1 MFILDDYDI
10 DLDFWFWWG
19 EFIYWNGQ
27 YVGKIISSVYSYSLE
42 CYVCLGFVYNFFEDM
57 GEEQVV
63 IVDFIN
69 WGEYEIDIVGYCFQ
83 VKVKFYFVVFFFIQK
98 C

>member
-1 MFILDDYDI
+1 MDFIGCDVFLQQKQNGVYKCFIMFILDDYDL

-57 GEEQVV
+57 GEE
-63 IVDFIN
+63 
-69 WGEYEIDIVGYCFQ
+69 
-83 VKVKFYFVVFFFIQK
+83 
-98 C
+98 